1 MSLIEIL
8 LIAIGLCFDTL
19 AVSLVGG
26 ACMGKV
32 SNSKKLTVIASFALF
47 QGGFTFLG
55 WALGSTFSHYIERY
69 DHWVA
74 FALLAYIGGEMIV
87 NALRNKED
95 AQDVDL
101 LKPSRLII
109 SSIATS
115 IDALAV
121 GLSFA
126 MLRMTVGRIAL
137 ASLMIAA
144 VTAIAAA
151 LGIAGGKKAARI
163 AGRWTSLAGGI
174 ILLSIGV
181 KILVEHLCF

>member
-1 MSLIEIL
+1 MNFIEIFL
-8 LIAIGLCFDTL
+8 VALGLSFDTF

-26 ACMGKV
+26 ACIGRTSPWQK
-32 SNSKKLTVIASFALF
+32 TGIIASFALF
-47 QGGFTFLG
+47 QGGFAFLG

-87 NALRNKED
+87 NAIRNREETK
-95 AQDVDL
+95 DVDL

-115 IDALAV
+115 IDAMAV

-126 MLRMTVGRIAL
+126 MLLMPLGRIAWS
-137 ASLMIAA
+137 SLIIAA
-144 VTAIAAA
+144 VTALAAA
-151 LGIAGGKKAARI
+151 LGLAGGKKAARI
-163 AGRWTSLAGGI
+163 AGRWTSLAGGL
-174 ILLSIGV
+174 ILLAIGI

>member
-32 SNSKKLTVIASFALF
+32 SISKKLAVIASFALF

-87 NALRNKED
+87 NAIRNREETKE
-95 AQDVDL
+95 VDL
-101 LKPSRLII
+101 LKPSRLIV

-126 MLRMTVGRIAL
+126 MLLMPLGRIAWS
-137 ASLMIAA
+137 SLIIAA
-144 VTAIAAA
+144 VTALAAA
-151 LGIAGGKKAARI
+151 LGLAGGKKAARI
-163 AGRWTSLAGGI
+163 AGRWTSLAGGL
-174 ILLSIGV
+174 ILLAIGI